1 MIETPSGLCRG
12 CYRTLDEIARWGE
25 MNDLERAEVLRR
37 IQGRPRESSV
47 AQTLQSPCL
56 DAGPAYHLH
65 IDRQLKAMTPEIMR
79 TVGTRWRSAIGRM
92 PTAEALLRAAGHVEA
107 ARALAAVQTTGIA
120 KGVYR
125 FSTAEDA
132 SRHTEEAL
140 ARVIVQNVRAR
151 QGR

>member
-1 MIETPSGLCRG
+1 MEAHSGLCHG
-12 CYRTLDEIARWGE
+12 CFRTLDEIARWGE
-25 MNDLERAEVLRR
+25 MNDLEREEVLRK
-37 IQGRPRESSV
+37 IQGRVRESSV
-47 AQTLQSPCL
+47 AKTPQSQCA

-65 IDRQLKAMTPEIMR
+65 IGRQLKATTPKIMR
-79 TVGTRWRSAIGRM
+79 TLGTRRQSAIGRI
-92 PTAEALLRAAGHVEA
+92 PTAESLLRAAAHVEA
-107 ARALAAVQTTGIA
+107 ARSLAAVQTTGIA

-132 SRHTEEAL
+132 SRHAEEAL